1 MKRSELKNII
11 KELVE
16 ASYVDSSSTEIGKTK
31 IDPQTGVKSTLKSID
46 PETGKFSWDVEYD
59 VDPKFLYDKLDQL
72 VDYLRKAPKDSELAQ
87 YRDILKNL
95 KNRTARVINQSK

>member
-46 PETGKFSWDVEYD
+46 QMQVIEI
-59 VDPKFLYDKLDQL
+59 
-72 VDYLRKAPKDSELAQ
+72 YLK
-87 YRDILKNL
+87 
-95 KNRTARVINQSK
+95 